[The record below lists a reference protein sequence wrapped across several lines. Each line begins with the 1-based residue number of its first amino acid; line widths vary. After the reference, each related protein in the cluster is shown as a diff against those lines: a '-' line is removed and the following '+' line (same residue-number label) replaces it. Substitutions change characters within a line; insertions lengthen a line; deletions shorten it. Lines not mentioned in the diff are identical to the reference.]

1 MKPSSFDYSK
11 PDTVDEALDLLDT
24 ERSNSR
30 ILAGGQ
36 SLAAM
41 LNMRLV
47 QPTVLIDIS
56 DLSEL
61 KTITIQN
68 QTIQVGAAV
77 TQSELLAW
85 DQVHQ
90 QPLLE
95 KVLP

>member
-11 PDTVDEALDLLDT
+11 PDTVGEALDLLDT
-24 ERSNSR
+24 EKSNSR

-56 DLSEL
+56 DLNEL
-61 KTITIQN
+61 KTISLRNEI
-68 QTIQVGAAV
+68 
-77 TQSELLAW
+77 LL
-85 DQVHQ
+85 
-90 QPLLE
+90 
-95 KVLP
+95 KVLPLKV

>member
-11 PDTVDEALDLLDT
+11 PDTVDEALDLLDI
-24 ERSNSR
+24 EQSNSR

-47 QPTVLIDIS
+47 QPSVLIDIS

-68 QTIQVGAAV
+68 QTIQKNFWF
-77 TQSELLAW
+77 TLMMQLIKI
-85 DQVHQ
+85 HQ
-90 QPLLE
+90 RNG
-95 KVLP
+95 